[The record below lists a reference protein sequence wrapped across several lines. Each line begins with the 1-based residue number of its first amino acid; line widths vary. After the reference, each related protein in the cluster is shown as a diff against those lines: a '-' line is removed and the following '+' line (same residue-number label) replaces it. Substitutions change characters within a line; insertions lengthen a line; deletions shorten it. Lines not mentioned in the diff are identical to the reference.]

1 MDRHAY
7 LHRIGLRRSPAP
19 DVGGLKVLHRA
30 HLQNVPFENLHIRAR
45 IPIELQPDRLYDKI
59 VRQRRGGFCYEL
71 NGLFAVLLEEL
82 GFRLDRIQGQ
92 VYEARRQRFGPPFDH
107 MALLVHVE
115 GQRYLADVGFGD
127 LFLEPLPLQ
136 LGQEFP
142 DGGRTF
148 ALDED
153 EEGHVVLRRANGRSA
168 SPMYRFST
176 APHALEDF
184 TGMCRHHQTSPHSH
198 FTQRTVCTMALP
210 EGRVT
215 LTDQRTIMT
224 HQSRREE
231 HSIKGDGFRSAL
243 WDHFGMTPPEAL
255 H

>member
-7 LHRIGLRRSPAP
+7 LQRIGLRRTPAP
-19 DVGGLKVLHRA
+19 DANGLKALHRA
-30 HLQNVPFENLHIRAR
+30 HLLNVPFENLHIRAR
-45 IPIELQPDRLYDKI
+45 IPIELNPERLYDKV

-71 NGLFAVLLEEL
+71 NGLFAALLEDL

-115 GQRYLADVGFGD
+115 GRSYLADVGFGD
-127 LFLEPLPLQ
+127 LFLEPLPLELEQ
-136 LGQEFP
+136 DLPDSNRTYRLSP
-142 DGGRTF
+142 DGT
-148 ALDED
+148 
-153 EEGHVVLRRANGRSA
+153 GHILLRRTNGRSG

-176 APHALEDF
+176 EPHALEDF
-184 TGMCRHHQTSPHSH
+184 AGMCRHHQTSPHSH
-198 FTQRTVCTMALP
+198 FTQRTVCTLALP

-215 LTDQRTIMT
+215 LTDQRTILT
-224 HQSRREE
+224 HQGRRDER
-231 HSIKGDGFRSAL
+231 SIEGDGFRTAL